1 MQTLEHH
8 EISGKQEK
16 GRGRVN
22 TRVGEKRQPKNESKG
37 DSIPQTK
44 NQMKMAPKILKN
56 NKFFTW
62 CHLCRG
68 NSAKESSSC
77 TISISTCTV
86 SCFKISKI
94 TLYSGLENLEFK
106 KHNLKVKIS
115 F

>member
-44 NQMKMAPKILKN
+44 NQMKMAPKILKIIN
-56 NKFFTW
+56 FSHGVTYVVVIVPRKVLHAPYQFQPAPYHVSKFPKLPFILDW
-62 CHLCRG
+62 KIW
-68 NSAKESSSC
+68 NSKN
-77 TISISTCTV
+77 II
-86 SCFKISKI
+86 
-94 TLYSGLENLEFK
+94 
-106 KHNLKVKIS
+106 
-115 F
+115 